1 MANNIRKLGI
11 LAALTAILLLAVVLL
26 ASSYSEIG
34 IADQVGS
41 GGLSLYAND
50 FLAVPQS
57 VADDASKLAANL
69 FGDTR
74 GKYMDFVNQLVG
86 SYAEARDKDIL
97 IVFNPGGWGWSSVE
111 RSPGWQSII
120 DGMESEL
127 DGLGY
132 SSLSLNYRRT
142 SETVPGRIKELVEI
156 FSDYPSK
163 AGDLAYRVKFLTDHI
178 PDLKV
183 IIAGESNGSII
194 SDSVMNILRDNP
206 KVYSIQTGPPFWAKP
221 SMLDRTLVLKS
232 NGAMPDSFSDADIPT
247 LLWANLK
254 ALLRLSPPEDR
265 PGNVLYHVRAP
276 AHDYSWQYPGVALQI
291 DGFLEKNF
299 GIRCFSISGGM
310 HCQRR

>member
-26 ASSYSEIG
+26 ASSYSEVG
-34 IADQVGS
+34 IADEVGS

-57 VADDASKLAANL
+57 VADDASKLAVNL

-74 GKYMDFVNQLVG
+74 GKYVDFVNQLVG

-97 IVFNPGGWGWSSVE
+97 IVFNPGGWGWSSLE

-127 DGLGY
+127 DGQGY

-142 SETVPGRIKELVEI
+142 SETVLGRIKELVEI

-163 AGDLAYRVKFLTDHI
+163 AEDLAYRVKFLTDHI

-206 KVYSIQTGPPFWAKP
+206 KVYSIQTGPPFWVKP
-221 SMLDRTLVLKS
+221 AVVGRTLALKS
-232 NGAMPDSFSDADIPT
+232 NGTVPDSFSSADIPT
-247 LLWANLK
+247 LFWSNLK
-254 ALLRLSPPEDR
+254 AWLRLSPSEEA
-265 PGNVLYHVRAP
+265 PGMVLGYLKAP
-276 AHDYSWQYPGVALQI
+276 GHDYSWQYPGVAFQI
-291 DGFLEKNF
+291 DKFLEHNF
-299 GIRCFSISGGM
+299 GIK
-310 HCQRR
+310 